1 MIKGTVTF
9 PSGIDNKD
17 FVVLGKTGFKLC
29 FSPVFFDRLVFPHTA
44 RGHER
49 PFGPFTKGGIPI
61 QSFL

>member
-29 FSPVFFDRLVFPHTA
+29 FSLVFFWSLGF
-44 RGHER
+44 
-49 PFGPFTKGGIPI
+49 FTYSKRT
-61 QSFL
+61 